1 MNNNNSQ
8 KIFSLIYYK
17 FTNLFIPMKL
27 NLSLFA
33 LVAFLGISISS
44 FAQSEDEAIKETLK
58 NYLDGGAVGDTARL
72 NRAFFTYANLRNLS
86 KEGKVSEMPV
96 KKFIASV
103 PVGGAKWTS
112 KIVNYSY
119 AGTAATAVTEE
130 ELPTFKFVDFLNLL
144 KINDEW
150 KIVSRVYSR
159 VEKNVT
165 VASSSPSG
173 GGLST
178 ASSVAPAKGNA
189 AAKKPTPKPK
199 PSDDGWK

>member
-1 MNNNNSQ
+1 M
-8 KIFSLIYYK
+8 K
-17 FTNLFIPMKL
+17 FYQ
-27 NLSLFA
+27 SLFA

-44 FAQSEDEAIKETLK
+44 LAQSEDEAIKETIS
-58 NYLDGGAVGDTARL
+58 NYLDGGAVGDTSRL

-86 KEGKVSEMPV
+86 KDGKVSEMPV

-103 PVGGAKWTS
+103 PAGGAKWVS
-112 KIVNYSY
+112 KIINYSY

-144 KINDEW
+144 KINGEW

-159 VEKNVT
+159 VEKNIA

-173 GGLST
+173 GSST
-178 ASSVAPAKGNA
+178 AQTISPGKGSA
-189 AAKKPTPKPK
+189 AAKKPAPKPK

>member
-1 MNNNNSQ
+1 MKRAVRRRNA
-8 KIFSLIYYK
+8 IF
-17 FTNLFIPMKL
+17 F
-27 NLSLFA
+27 
-33 LVAFLGISISS
+33 
-44 FAQSEDEAIKETLK
+44 
-58 NYLDGGAVGDTARL
+58 
-72 NRAFFTYANLRNLS
+72 
-86 KEGKVSEMPV
+86 
-96 KKFIASV
+96 
-103 PVGGAKWTS
+103 

>member
-1 MNNNNSQ
+1 M
-8 KIFSLIYYK
+8 K
-17 FTNLFIPMKL
+17 FNK
-27 NLSLFA
+27 SLFA
-33 LVAFLGISISS
+33 LVAFLGISIST
-44 FAQSEDEAIKETLK
+44 FAQSEDEAIKETLN

-72 NRAFFTYANLRNLS
+72 NRAFFAYANLRNLS

-96 KKFIASV
+96 KKFIAAV
-103 PVGGAKWTS
+103 PAGGAKWTS

-144 KINDEW
+144 KINGEW

-159 VEKNVT
+159 VEKNVA
-165 VASSSPSG
+165 VASSNPSG
-173 GGLST
+173 GGGFST
-178 ASSVAPAKGNA
+178 ASSVAPGKGNA
-189 AAKKPTPKPK
+189 PAAKKPAPKPK

>member
-17 FTNLFIPMKL
+17 ITNLFIPMKL
-27 NLSLFA
+27 KLSLFA

-72 NRAFFTYANLRNLS
+72 NRAFFTYANLRSLS

-103 PVGGAKWTS
+103 PAGGAKWTS

-144 KINDEW
+144 KINGEW

-165 VASSSPSG
+165 VASSNPSG
-173 GGLST
+173 GGFST

-189 AAKKPTPKPK
+189 ATKKATPKPK

>member
-1 MNNNNSQ
+1 MKFNQ
-8 KIFSLIYYK
+8 SL
-17 FTNLFIPMKL
+17 L
-27 NLSLFA
+27 A
-33 LVAFLGISISS
+33 LVAFLGISIST
-44 FAQSEDEAIKETLK
+44 FAQSEDEAIKETLS

-72 NRAFFTYANLRNLS
+72 NRAFFAYANLRNLS

-96 KKFIASV
+96 KKFIAAV
-103 PVGGAKWTS
+103 PAGGAKWTS
-112 KIVNYSY
+112 KIVSYSY

-144 KINDEW
+144 KINGEW

-159 VEKNVT
+159 VEKNVA

-173 GGLST
+173 GGFST

-189 AAKKPTPKPK
+189 AAKKPAPKPK

>member
-1 MNNNNSQ
+1 M
-8 KIFSLIYYK
+8 K
-17 FTNLFIPMKL
+17 F
-27 NLSLFA
+27 NLSLFE

-44 FAQSEDEAIKETLK
+44 FAQSEDEAIKETLN

-72 NRAFFTYANLRNLS
+72 NRAFFNFANLRNLS
-86 KEGKVSEMPV
+86 KEGKVSEMAV

-103 PVGGAKWTS
+103 PAGGAKWTS

-144 KINDEW
+144 KINGEW

-159 VEKNVT
+159 VDKNVA
-165 VASSSPSG
+165 VISSSPRV

-178 ASSVAPAKGNA
+178 AQSVAPGKGNSTT
-189 AAKKPTPKPK
+189 KKPTTKPK

>member
-1 MNNNNSQ
+1 M
-8 KIFSLIYYK
+8 K
-17 FTNLFIPMKL
+17 FNQ
-27 NLSLFA
+27 SLFA
-33 LVAFLGISISS
+33 LVAFLSISIST
-44 FAQSEDEAIKETLK
+44 FAQSEDEAIKETLN

-72 NRAFFTYANLRNLS
+72 NRAFFAYANLRNLS

-96 KKFIASV
+96 KKFIAAV
-103 PVGGAKWTS
+103 PAGGAKWTS
-112 KIVNYSY
+112 KIVSYSY

-144 KINDEW
+144 KINGEW

-159 VEKNVT
+159 VEKNVA

-173 GGLST
+173 GGFST

-189 AAKKPTPKPK
+189 ATKKPAPKPK